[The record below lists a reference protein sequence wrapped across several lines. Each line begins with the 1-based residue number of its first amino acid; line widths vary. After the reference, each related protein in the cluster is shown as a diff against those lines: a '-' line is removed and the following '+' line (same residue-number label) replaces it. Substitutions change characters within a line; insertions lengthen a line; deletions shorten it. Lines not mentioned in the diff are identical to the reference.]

1 MLHVWFIHLHLAD
14 CWGKY
19 WHIFHTWSSCSGCC
33 CCRSLVFTRRQ
44 HGSNT
49 FCPAEPQSNWYLSG
63 STSCDLK
70 RWITDILPEGPR
82 GISRSIEI
90 PSKLPPTM
98 SPLSGLE
105 TCHSDLVRYLIV
117 VCWCGYSWSFRRILI
132 SCHVLSFNLSIIYHT
147 SHIYIYIYVVHTM
160 FHIFPIS
167 YHIINSALY
176 IIIVSHHLLYHIV
189 PGHFPTSYRFHT
201 QWRFMESAVIPRRSY
216 VLCCSQTGPFSPS
229 WFKLDTSRIFC
240 FLVISLRI

>member
-19 WHIFHTWSSCSGCC
+19 WHIFHTWSSCSCCC

-147 SHIYIYIYVVHTM
+147 SHIYMWYILCSIY
-160 FHIFPIS
+160 FR
-167 YHIINSALY
+167 YHIIS
-176 IIIVSHHLLYHIV
+176 
-189 PGHFPTSYRFHT
+189 
-201 QWRFMESAVIPRRSY
+201 
-216 VLCCSQTGPFSPS
+216 
-229 WFKLDTSRIFC
+229 
-240 FLVISLRI
+240 